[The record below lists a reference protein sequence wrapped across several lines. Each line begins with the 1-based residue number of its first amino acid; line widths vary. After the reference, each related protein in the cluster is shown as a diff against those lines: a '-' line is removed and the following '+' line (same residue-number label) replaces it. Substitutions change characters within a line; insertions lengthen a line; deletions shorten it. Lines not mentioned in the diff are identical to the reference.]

1 MPKRK
6 PVKRAR
12 RIQVTLTQRDSEFAI
27 KTDKDDITLPAVI
40 VFSGARGSGKTY
52 ACIMLMKHFELKRYI
67 SRTFLLCPTRHSN
80 DLYSNL
86 KTLSPLD
93 SFEDENNFNVALH
106 FILNEVKQD
115 WDVYT
120 KEKEYAKVFFKHT
133 QGHYL
138 TLQEQAMLE
147 RRDGMPPIKVPKPS
161 HLLIVDDAQG
171 TDLYSNAR
179 KDLLTHMVI
188 KHRHIPITIA
198 LLAQS
203 WTGIPRVIRLNT
215 TQFAV
220 YKTGDKTQLKQIYDT
235 FANTIEFEEFE
246 KIYHEAIEEPHGF
259 LFIDTV
265 PKKESQ
271 RFRSGFNHYLI
282 PKRQHHV

>member
-1 MPKRK
+1 MPRK
-6 PVKRAR
+6 KSVKYAR
-12 RIQVTLTQRDSEFAI
+12 RIKVPLAQKESELAI
-27 KTDKDDITLPAVI
+27 HTDKDDINLPAVI

-52 ACIMLMKHFELKRYI
+52 SCIMLMRHFELKRYVT
-67 SRTFLLCPTRHSN
+67 RTFLLCPTRHSN

-86 KTLSPLD
+86 KTLSNQD

-106 FILNEVKQD
+106 YVLNEVKND
-115 WDVYT
+115 WDLYHQERAYFAVYQ
-120 KEKEYAKVFFKHT
+120 KWIRHP
-133 QGHYL
+133 HLL
-138 TLQEQAMLE
+138 TLNEQALIE
-147 RRDGMPPIKVPKPS
+147 RRNEERPQPIPKPS

-171 TDLYSNAR
+171 TGLYSNAR

-188 KHRHIPITIA
+188 KHRHIPTTIA

-235 FANTIEFEEFE
+235 FANTIQYDEFE
-246 KIYHEAIEEPHGF
+246 KMYQQAVENPHGF

-265 PKKESQ
+265 PKKEYK
-271 RFRSGFNHYLI
+271 RFRSGFNDYLI
-282 PKRQHHV
+282 PA